1 MDFNKYRFTYNAMA
15 FFNAQERYPDGLAQE
30 VFKEGKEGLDALC
43 WALEELSTQGDL
55 VRRSL
60 GYDKGEILTA
70 EMARAQLKANDVPK
84 AKLLVL
90 DALKRGMGEV
100 DEEDEVDLVLMELQK
115 KTKTG

>member
-70 EMARAQLKANDVPK
+70 EVAMAQLKANDVPK

-90 DALKRGMGEV
+90 DALKRGMGEA